1 MLRIDTGKL
10 KHLSHTFVYYKDF
23 FLMAE
28 KLVLGF
34 MAGSWFVM
42 LNGLYNGLYGLAY
55 KLCLRYLHQD
65 LEQQKKVYTTVGI
78 LLLLG
83 SIGYLISNSMILFSG
98 KVFNYH
104 EYLCLAI
111 ATFTFAELG
120 INISRLRKIKKEEN
134 LMNIAITYINFS
146 SICTSVVLTQN
157 VLTALE
163 GDQHSL
169 GNGITAL
176 VFGFIMIITS
186 IYMLSK
192 RKCQN

>member
-1 MLRIDTGKL
+1 
-10 KHLSHTFVYYKDF
+10 
-23 FLMAE
+23 
-28 KLVLGF
+28 
-34 MAGSWFVM
+34 
-42 LNGLYNGLYGLAY
+42 
-55 KLCLRYLHQD
+55 
-65 LEQQKKVYTTVGI
+65 
-78 LLLLG
+78 
-83 SIGYLISNSMILFSG
+83 
-98 KVFNYH
+98 
-104 EYLCLAI
+104 
-111 ATFTFAELG
+111 
-120 INISRLRKIKKEEN
+120 
-134 LMNIAITYINFS
+134 MNIAITYINFS